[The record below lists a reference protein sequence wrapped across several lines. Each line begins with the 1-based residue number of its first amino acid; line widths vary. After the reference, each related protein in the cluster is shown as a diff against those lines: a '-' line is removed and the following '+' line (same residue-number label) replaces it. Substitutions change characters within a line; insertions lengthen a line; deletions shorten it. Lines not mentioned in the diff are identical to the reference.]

1 MLMMF
6 MLMMVMTMLMMT
18 TAMTVC
24 TRRGDM
30 WPAALK
36 ATPGAFRLC
45 KKQREP
51 ETTIQANLKS
61 RQNP

>member
-1 MLMMF
+1 
-6 MLMMVMTMLMMT
+6 MMVMTMLMMT

-51 ETTIQANLKS
+51 EHNTSKPEIPTEPVSVNL
-61 RQNP
+61 